1 MGDVSGEM
9 NMYLK
14 NFPQNFV
21 VVYFFVCKYPNINQF
36 SHLVETVEQRDGQQ
50 GWDMSVDETM
60 QIVV

>member
-1 MGDVSGEM
+1 M